1 MKYYKDKQWWYI
13 SSTIE
18 MDLEEITKEQ
28 YDKAIEKLQNIKLK

>member
-1 MKYYKDKQWWYI
+1 MIYI